1 MHLHRFTGSPASRNH
16 VELYERLL
24 ILRFFSTSKCH
35 LEPILSFKV
44 IAPNKV
50 SPVIFGNIEAE
61 IIIIINN
68 NNNNKDKDF
77 SYNSQKEEAHE
88 RKKKEQVTQ

>member
-68 NNNNKDKDF
+68 NKDKDF